1 MASTY
6 TQAEIDQFAHLY
18 SLNII
23 PLRVILETLKDE
35 IQYIWPQKRSF
46 GRTAYLFASYHS
58 GLVHYR
64 KASDTLD
71 RRYLKPLFCGPSRS
85 LCKVRIYALYDC
97 SKKVAI
103 FNAFLFVCSI
113 AGFLTLLVINAMR
126 RASLIASAI
135 RLPLPGC
142 PAINGGTG
150 WALWLPASGFEFIL
164 FAFVVYKS
172 VRSLALKIRIG
183 DRKSLG
189 AILIADN
196 IYYFLGITVILAFNN
211 AMAAGATKSNPVV
224 QLRALPCHHGYH
236 DYSHA
241 DASEEAKHPLKSS
254 SPTQMALGQTLMST
268 ATFCWSRFLLP
279 AVRPQQR
286 QGSHAGSGKK
296 PTLHSQD
303 SLRRGM
309 PNEVWTDGP

>member
-23 PLRVILETLKDE
+23 PLRVILGSLTFVLCDYFETLKDE

-46 GRTAYLFASYHS
+46 GRTAYLF
-58 GLVHYR
+58 V
-64 KASDTLD
+64 
-71 RRYLKPLFCGPSRS
+71 RYYTVILLIFDVLQIHTFAIPGVTSNTVCVAIDPTTRMAGAIS
-85 LCKVRIYALYDC
+85 LWAIEVIMQVRIYALYDC

-196 IYYFLGITVILAFNN
+196 MYYFLGITVILAFNN
-211 AMAAGATKSNPVV
+211 AMAAGATKVIPWF

-241 DASEEAKHPLKSS
+241 DASEEAKHPLRV
-254 SPTQMALGQTLMST
+254 PHPHR
-268 ATFCWSRFLLP
+268 WHW
-279 AVRPQQR
+279 VRP
-286 QGSHAGSGKK
+286 
-296 PTLHSQD
+296 
-303 SLRRGM
+303 
-309 PNEVWTDGP
+309 